1 MEAEVKTGRVARPTP
16 PSIRNV
22 APVALTVACA
32 GAFSFLSGGYI
43 FTRSAPLAIAYLL
56 LAALWVWFLR
66 RGSRPSPLYLCALG
80 TFGLF
85 VAWVGL
91 SVLWSLGPDLSW
103 MAFDLAALYLVV
115 AAVLGLTPVRRLQL
129 LVAAAGFL
137 VVAVAVAVYAYL
149 GKVLP
154 DVVTHA
160 HTYARLDSPIGYWNV
175 LALMMIMALMVV
187 LALAGDRRVRAVWRM
202 LAAVA
207 GVPLCFTFFFTLSR
221 GGWIALAVA
230 LVVYFALCTTRLAS
244 LATLVAVAAPV
255 AAALWRVRDLGTLF
269 QATTDDILRTQQG
282 HILLRYSIAALVIAG
297 GAQAVVLLLQG
308 GVPWPRWSRVAAGVA
323 ILVLLVGGVG
333 GGSFAFVQ
341 ARGGVSW
348 VKARVHAFASDSDT
362 TQPAEGT
369 VRLVSVNTGRPPL
382 WREALD
388 QARLDPVTGSGAG
401 TFAFTNYR
409 FRKTGGVVKHAHSEW
424 FNVLS
429 ELGIVGLVLFVAS
442 MLLFVA
448 TSFRNPLRDRGD
460 PMRSLVVA
468 FQAGILAFLV
478 HISWDWD
485 WDMAAIGFVFFL
497 FVAVG
502 SSYLATRA
510 GDERRR
516 HARELL
522 GEAAED
528 AAEEAA
534 GETRDA
540 QVHVTIDAP
549 AGLDAPPAGSDA
561 EAADNGDPPPVA
573 VRPAARGT
581 ARWPVR
587 AAATTALVLLAVSW
601 TFPYLALRA
610 ANAALAESASG
621 NVVAALSDARHAARL
636 DPLAVDP
643 LLTEALVLQ
652 QQGKND
658 EALAVLGRAQR
669 LQPANYEVY
678 YAQGQLLLN
687 VFGRKAAAVAAL
699 EHALALNP
707 LDAASAS
714 ELLQALGH

>member
-1 MEAEVKTGRVARPTP
+1 MEPPVNTGRVAPRIPLRL
-16 PSIRNV
+16 RNV
-22 APVALTVACA
+22 APVVLTVACA

-66 RGSRPSPLYLCALG
+66 RRSRPSPLYLCALG

-129 LVAAAGFL
+129 LAAAAGFL
-137 VVAVAVAVYAYL
+137 AMAVAVAVYAYL

-154 DVVTHA
+154 DVVASA

-187 LALAGDRRVRAVWRM
+187 LALAGDRRVPAVWRT

-230 LVVYFALCTTRLAS
+230 LGVYFALCTTRLAS
-244 LATLVAVAAPV
+244 LATLLAVAAPV
-255 AAALWRVRDLGTLF
+255 AAVLWRVRDLGTLF
-269 QATTDDILRTQQG
+269 QATADDILRTQQG
-282 HILLRYSIAALVIAG
+282 HILLRYSLAALVIAG
-297 GAQAVVLLLQG
+297 GAQVGVLLLEDG
-308 GVPWPRWSRVAAGVA
+308 LPWPRWSRVAAGAAVR
-323 ILVLLVGGVG
+323 VLLVGGVG
-333 GGSFAFVQ
+333 GGSLAFVQ

-348 VKARVHAFASDSDT
+348 VRAKVQAFSAGSDQTSA
-362 TQPAEGT
+362 AEGT
-369 VRLVSVNTGRPPL
+369 VRLVSMNTGRPPL

-388 QARLDPVTGSGAG
+388 QARVDPVAGSGAG
-401 TFAFTNYR
+401 TFPFTHYR
-409 FRKTGGVVKHAHSEW
+409 YRKAGGVVKHAHSEW

-429 ELGIVGLVLFVAS
+429 ELGIVGLVLFVTAL
-442 MLLFVA
+442 LLFVA

-485 WDMAAIGFVFFL
+485 WGMAAIGFVFFL
-497 FVAVG
+497 FVAVS

-510 GDERRR
+510 GDERLRLTR
-516 HARELL
+516 EQAREAP
-522 GEAAED
+522 GEGQAAPETQVAAGGAADSAADVGDAAGADAGDPAPAAE
-528 AAEEAA
+528 
-534 GETRDA
+534 
-540 QVHVTIDAP
+540 
-549 AGLDAPPAGSDA
+549 
-561 EAADNGDPPPVA
+561 
-573 VRPAARGT
+573 RPARRGRV
-581 ARWPVR
+581 RWPVR
-587 AAATTALVLLAVSW
+587 VAASAALVLLALSW

-610 ANAALAESASG
+610 ANAALAESAGG
-621 NVVAALSDARHAARL
+621 NVAAALSNARHAARL

-658 EALAVLGRAQR
+658 EALAVLDKAQR

-687 VFGRKAAAVAAL
+687 VFGRKAAAIAAL
-699 EHALALNP
+699 KHALALNP
-707 LDAASAS
+707 LDAPSSS
-714 ELLQALGH
+714 ELLTALGR

>member
-429 ELGIVGLVLFVAS
+429 ELGIVPGHGPGLVEKPNPLAERAEVDRAFSRRTQGDPGLGGQGVGLGTLGRIRLGGEVMAGEGS
-442 MLLFVA
+442 GELVRAECFEEPGSREVA
-448 TSFRNPLRDRGD
+448 T
-460 PMRSLVVA
+460 
-468 FQAGILAFLV
+468 
-478 HISWDWD
+478 
-485 WDMAAIGFVFFL
+485 
-497 FVAVG
+497 
-502 SSYLATRA
+502 
-510 GDERRR
+510 
-516 HARELL
+516 
-522 GEAAED
+522 
-528 AAEEAA
+528 
-534 GETRDA
+534 
-540 QVHVTIDAP
+540 
-549 AGLDAPPAGSDA
+549 
-561 EAADNGDPPPVA
+561 
-573 VRPAARGT
+573 
-581 ARWPVR
+581 
-587 AAATTALVLLAVSW
+587 
-601 TFPYLALRA
+601 
-610 ANAALAESASG
+610 
-621 NVVAALSDARHAARL
+621 
-636 DPLAVDP
+636 
-643 LLTEALVLQ
+643 
-652 QQGKND
+652 
-658 EALAVLGRAQR
+658 LAVLPGKRVVGDLADEGLDEGVLTPLGGARVHLEREEFPPDEGAQAR
-669 LQPANYEVY
+669 LKLRLANP
-678 YAQGQLLLN
+678 GN
-687 VFGRKAAAVAAL
+687 G
-699 EHALALNP
+699 
-707 LDAASAS
+707 
-714 ELLQALGH
+714 

>member
-1 MEAEVKTGRVARPTP
+1 MEPPVNTGSVARPS
-16 PSIRNV
+16 PSRIRNV
-22 APVALTVACA
+22 VPVVLTVACA

-66 RGSRPSPLYLCALG
+66 RRSRPSPLYLCALG

-103 MAFDLAALYLVV
+103 MAFDLTALYLAV

-154 DVVTHA
+154 DVVTNA

-187 LALAGDRRVRAVWRM
+187 LALAGDRRVPAVWRT
-202 LAAVA
+202 LAAVT

-230 LVVYFALCTTRLAS
+230 LAVYFALCTTRLAS

-255 AAALWRVRDLGTLF
+255 AAVLWRVRDLGTLF

-282 HILLRYSIAALVIAG
+282 HILLRYSLAALVIAG
-297 GAQAVVLLLQG
+297 GTQVVVLLLQR
-308 GVPWPRWSRVAAGVA
+308 GVPWPRWSRVAAGAA

-388 QARLDPVTGSGAG
+388 QARVDPIAGSGAG
-401 TFAFTNYR
+401 TFPFTHYR
-409 FRKTGGVVKHAHSEW
+409 FRKDGGVVKHAHSEW

-442 MLLFVA
+442 ILLFVV

-468 FQAGILAFLV
+468 MQAGILAFLV

-497 FVAVG
+497 FVAVS

-510 GDERRR
+510 GDARRR
-516 HARELL
+516 HAREV
-522 GEAAED
+522 
-528 AAEEAA
+528 A

-540 QVHVTIDAP
+540 PAHVTRDAP
-549 AGLDAPPAGSDA
+549 AGLDTAPAGSDA
-561 EAADNGDPPPVA
+561 EGTADAAADEGDLPPAA
-573 VRPAARGT
+573 VRPARRGT

-601 TFPYLALRA
+601 AFPYLALRA
-610 ANAALAESASG
+610 ANAALTESANG
-621 NVVAALSDARHAARL
+621 NAAAALSDARHAARL

-643 LLTEALVLQ
+643 LLSEALVLQ
-652 QQGKND
+652 QQGKNV
-658 EALAVLGRAQR
+658 EALAVLDRAQR
-669 LQPANYEVY
+669 LQPANFEVY
-678 YAQGQLLLN
+678 SAQGQLLLN
-687 VFGRKAAAVAAL
+687 VFGRKAAAIVAL
-699 EHALALNP
+699 KHALALNP

-714 ELLQALGH
+714 ELLLALGH

>member
-1 MEAEVKTGRVARPTP
+1 M
-16 PSIRNV
+16 
-22 APVALTVACA
+22 ACA

-66 RGSRPSPLYLCALG
+66 RRSRPSPLYLCALG

-91 SVLWSLGPDLSW
+91 SVLWSLWPDLSW
-103 MAFDLAALYLVV
+103 MAFDLTALYLAV

-137 VVAVAVAVYAYL
+137 VVAVAVAVYAFL

-175 LALMMIMALMVV
+175 LALMMVMGLMVV
-187 LALAGDRRVRAVWRM
+187 LALAGDRRVPAVWRT
-202 LAAVA
+202 LCALA

-230 LVVYFALCTTRLAS
+230 LVVYFALCTTRLPS
-244 LATLVAVAAPV
+244 LATLVAVTLPV
-255 AAALWRVRDLGTLF
+255 AAVLWRVRDLGTLF

-282 HILLRYSIAALVIAG
+282 HVLLRFSLAALVVAG
-297 GAQAVVLLLQG
+297 GAQVVVLLLQR
-308 GVPWPRWSRVAAGVA
+308 GVPWPRWSRLAAGTA
-323 ILVLLVGGVG
+323 ILVLLVGGIG
-333 GGSFAFVQ
+333 GGSFAFIQ
-341 ARGGVSW
+341 SRGGMTW
-348 VKARVHAFASDSDT
+348 VKARVQAFAADSDQT
-362 TQPAEGT
+362 SAAEGT

-388 QARLDPVTGSGAG
+388 QARVDPVTGTGAG
-401 TFAFTNYR
+401 TFLFSNYR
-409 FRKTGGVVKHAHSEW
+409 FRTRPWYVKHAHSEW
-424 FNVLS
+424 LNVLS

-448 TSFRNPLRDRGD
+448 TSLRNPFRDRGD

-468 FQAGILAFLV
+468 LQAGILAFLV

-497 FVAVG
+497 FVAVS

-510 GDERRR
+510 ADERRR
-516 HARELL
+516 RARGRPEDACAE
-522 GEAAED
+522 GDDTDRARCSVGMAED
-528 AAEEAA
+528 AAR
-534 GETRDA
+534 GVRDA
-540 QVHVTIDAP
+540 PGDERGADAGRDLAEQKP
-549 AGLDAPPAGSDA
+549 AAA
-561 EAADNGDPPPVA
+561 EADAGDGDDA
-573 VRPAARGT
+573 TASRASRRTRGRV
-581 ARWPVR
+581 RWPLR
-587 AAATTALVLLAVSW
+587 AAATIALLLLALSW
-601 TFPYLALRA
+601 AYPYLSLRA
-610 ANAALAESASG
+610 SNSALAESAG
-621 NVVAALSDARHAARL
+621 HDPAAALDDARRAARL

-643 LLTEALVLQ
+643 LLTQALVLQ
-652 QQGKND
+652 QLGRND
-658 EALAVLGRAQR
+658 AALAVLEKAQR
-669 LQPANYEVY
+669 LQPADFEVY
-678 YAQGQLLLN
+678 YAKGQLLLN
-687 VFGRKAAAVAAL
+687 VFGRKDAAAAAL
-699 EHALALNP
+699 RHALALNP

-714 ELLQALGH
+714 GLSLALGH

>member
-1 MEAEVKTGRVARPTP
+1 
-16 PSIRNV
+16 
-22 APVALTVACA
+22 VACA

-43 FTRSAPLAIAYLL
+43 FTRSAPLAMAYLL

-103 MAFDLAALYLVV
+103 MAFDLAALYLAV

-129 LVAAAGFL
+129 LAAAAGFL

-154 DVVTHA
+154 DVVTNAHA
-160 HTYARLDSPIGYWNV
+160 YARLDSPIGYWNV

-187 LALAGDRRVRAVWRM
+187 LALAADRRVPAMWRT

-230 LVVYFALCTTRLAS
+230 LVIYFAFCTTRLAS

-255 AAALWRVRDLGTLF
+255 AAVLWRVRDLGTLF
-269 QATTDDILRTQQG
+269 QATADDMLRTQQG
-282 HILLRYSIAALVIAG
+282 HILLRYSLAALVIT
-297 GAQAVVLLLQG
+297 GAAQVVVLLLQQR
-308 GVPWPRWSRVAAGVA
+308 VPWPRWSRVAAGAA
-323 ILVLLVGGVG
+323 IIVLLVAGVG
-333 GGSFAFVQ
+333 GGSVAFVQ

-348 VKARVHAFASDSDT
+348 VKAKVHAFAAGSDQTSA
-362 TQPAEGT
+362 AEGT

-388 QARLDPVTGSGAG
+388 QFHVDPVAGSGAG
-401 TFAFTNYR
+401 TFRFSHYR
-409 FRKTGGVVKHAHSEW
+409 FRKDGGVVKHAHSEW

-442 MLLFVA
+442 MVLFVA

-468 FQAGILAFLV
+468 MQAGILAFLV

-485 WDMAAIGFVFFL
+485 WGMAAIGFVFFL
-497 FVAVG
+497 FVAVS

-516 HARELL
+516 ASLEGLEEEV
-522 GEAAED
+522 GEERD
-528 AAEEAA
+528 AAA
-534 GETRDA
+534 G
-540 QVHVTIDAP
+540 QDAP
-549 AGLDAPPAGSDA
+549 AAGRDADAAGQDLPARRS
-561 EAADNGDPPPVA
+561 
-573 VRPAARGT
+573 ARRRAGGGHS
-581 ARWPVR
+581 RWPVR

-601 TFPYLALRA
+601 ALPYMALRA
-610 ANAALAESASG
+610 ANAALAESADG
-621 NVVAALSDARHAARL
+621 NAAAALSNARHAARL

-658 EALAVLGRAQR
+658 EALAVLGQAQR

-678 YAQGQLLLN
+678 FSQGQLLLN

-699 EHALALNP
+699 KHALALNP
-707 LDAASAS
+707 LDGASAS
-714 ELLQALGH
+714 ELSQALAH

>member
-1 MEAEVKTGRVARPTP
+1 MGLWANTGRVARPLP
-16 PSIRNV
+16 PRIRNV
-22 APVALTVACA
+22 APVVLTVACA

-43 FTRSAPLAIAYLL
+43 FTRSAPLAIIYLL

-66 RGSRPSPLYLCALG
+66 RGSRPSALYLCALG

-103 MAFDLAALYLVV
+103 VAFDLTALYLVV
-115 AAVLGLTPVRRLQL
+115 AAILGLTPVRRLQL

-187 LALAGDRRVRAVWRM
+187 LAIAGDQRVAAVWRT
-202 LAAVA
+202 LAALA

-221 GGWIALAVA
+221 GGWIALVVA
-230 LVVYFALCTTRLAS
+230 LVVYFTLCTTRLAS
-244 LATLVAVAAPV
+244 LATLAAVSLPV
-255 AAALWRVRDLGTLF
+255 VAALWRVRDLGTLF

-282 HILLRYSIAALVIAG
+282 HALLRYSLAALVIAG
-297 GAQAVVLLLQG
+297 GAQVVVLLLQG
-308 GVPWPRWSRVAAGVA
+308 AIRWPRWSRVAAGAA
-323 ILVLLVGGVG
+323 ILVLLVAGLG

-341 ARGGVSW
+341 ARGGASW
-348 VKARVHAFASDSDT
+348 VRARVQAFASDSDRT
-362 TQPAEGT
+362 SAAEGT

-382 WREALD
+382 WREALQ
-388 QARLDPVTGSGAG
+388 QARVDPVAGSGAG
-401 TFAFTNYR
+401 TFPFTNYR
-409 FRKTGGVVKHAHSEW
+409 FRKSASVVKHAHSEW

-429 ELGIVGLVLFVAS
+429 ELGIVGLVLFVGA

-448 TSFRNPLRDRGD
+448 AAVRNPFRDRGD

-468 FQAGILAFLV
+468 LQAGIIAFLV

-485 WDMAAIGFVFFL
+485 WGMAAIGFVFFL
-497 FVAVG
+497 FMAVC

-510 GDERRR
+510 GDDSRSE
-516 HARELL
+516 ARVPLP
-522 GEAAED
+522 
-528 AAEEAA
+528 EAA
-534 GETRDA
+534 GEAREG
-540 QVHVTIDAP
+540 P
-549 AGLDAPPAGSDA
+549 AG
-561 EAADNGDPPPVA
+561 
-573 VRPAARGT
+573 PAAAPDDAGDASSRDRLPKRRGGT
-581 ARWPVR
+581 RWPVR
-587 AAATTALVLLAVSW
+587 AAASVVLALLALSW
-601 TFPYLALRA
+601 GIPYLAARA
-610 ANAALAESASG
+610 ANAALAESAGG
-621 NVVAALSDARHAARL
+621 NAAAALSDARRAARL

-652 QQGKND
+652 QQGRND
-658 EALAVLGRAQR
+658 EALAILDKAAR
-669 LQPANYEVY
+669 LQPADYEVY
-678 YAQGQLLLN
+678 YQQGQLLLN
-687 VFGRKAAAVAAL
+687 VFGRKAAAAAAFKR
-699 EHALALNP
+699 ALALNP
-707 LDAASAS
+707 LDAASSS
-714 ELLQALGH
+714 ELAMALGR

>member
-1 MEAEVKTGRVARPTP
+1 MGRVMRPAP
-16 PSIRNV
+16 LRLRNV

-43 FTRSAPLAIAYLL
+43 FTRSAPLAILYLL

-66 RGSRPSPLYLCALG
+66 RGTRPSALYLCALG

-103 MAFDLAALYLVV
+103 VAFDLTALYLVV
-115 AAVLGLTPVRRLQL
+115 AAILGLTPVRRLQL

-149 GKVLP
+149 GKILP
-154 DVVTHA
+154 DVFTYA
-160 HTYARLDSPIGYWNV
+160 HDYARLDSPIGYWNV
-175 LALMMIMALMVV
+175 LALMMIMGLMVV
-187 LALAGDRRVRAVWRM
+187 LAIASDQRVATVWRT
-202 LAAVA
+202 LAALA

-221 GGWIALAVA
+221 GGWIALVVA
-230 LVVYFALCTTRLAS
+230 LVVYFALCTKRLAS
-244 LATLVAVAAPV
+244 LATLVAVALPV
-255 AAALWRVRDLGTLF
+255 AAVLWRVRDLGTLF

-282 HILLRYSIAALVIAG
+282 HILLRYSLAALLIAG
-297 GAQAVVLLLQG
+297 GAQVVVVLLQG

-348 VKARVHAFASDSDT
+348 VKAKVQAFSADSDT

-388 QARLDPVTGSGAG
+388 QARVDPITGSGAG
-401 TFAFTNYR
+401 TFPFTHYR
-409 FRKTGGVVKHAHSEW
+409 FRKAGGVVKHAHSEW

-448 TSFRNPLRDRGD
+448 TSFRNPFRDRGD
-460 PMRSLVVA
+460 PMRSLIVA

-497 FVAVG
+497 FVAVS

-510 GDERRR
+510 SDDRRR
-516 HARELL
+516 RERELL
-522 GEAAED
+522 AEAAEGSPAEGAGD
-528 AAEEAA
+528 SPAA
-534 GETRDA
+534 
-540 QVHVTIDAP
+540 DAP
-549 AGLDAPPAGSDA
+549 AGDSAATDAPP
-561 EAADNGDPPPVA
+561 
-573 VRPAARGT
+573 RRGR

-587 AAATTALVLLAVSW
+587 TAATIALLLLAVSW
-601 TFPYLALRA
+601 AFPYMALRA
-610 ANAALAESASG
+610 ANAALTESANG
-621 NVVAALSDARHAARL
+621 NAAAALSDARRAARL

-658 EALAVLGRAQR
+658 EALAVLGQAQH

-687 VFGRKAAAVAAL
+687 AFGRKAEAIAAFK
-699 EHALALNP
+699 HALALNP
-707 LDAASAS
+707 LDAGSSS
-714 ELLQALGH
+714 ELLMALGR

>member
-1 MEAEVKTGRVARPTP
+1 MEPPANTGRVARPS
-16 PSIRNV
+16 PSRIANV
-22 APVALTVACA
+22 APIALTVACA

-115 AAVLGLTPVRRLQL
+115 AAVVGLTPVRRLQL
-129 LVAAAGFL
+129 VVAAAGFL

-175 LALMMIMALMVV
+175 LALMMIMGLMVV
-187 LALAGDRRVRAVWRM
+187 LALAGDRRVPAVWRT
-202 LAAVA
+202 LAAIA

-221 GGWIALAVA
+221 GGWIALVVA

-255 AAALWRVRDLGTLF
+255 AAVLWRVRDLGTLF
-269 QATTDDILRTQQG
+269 QATADDILRTQQG
-282 HILLRYSIAALVIAG
+282 HILLRYSLAALVIAG
-297 GAQAVVLLLQG
+297 GAQMVALLLQG
-308 GVPWPRWSRVAAGVA
+308 GVPWPRWSRVVAGVA

-333 GGSFAFVQ
+333 GGSLAFVQ
-341 ARGGVSW
+341 ARGGVTW
-348 VKARVHAFASDSDT
+348 VKARAHAFASDSDK

-369 VRLVSVNTGRPPL
+369 VRLVSMNTGRPPL

-388 QARLDPVTGSGAG
+388 QARVDPVAGSGAG
-401 TFAFTNYR
+401 TFPFTHYR
-409 FRKTGGVVKHAHSEW
+409 FRTSGGVVKHAHSEW

-442 MLLFVA
+442 MLLFVV

-468 FQAGILAFLV
+468 LQAGILAFLV

-485 WDMAAIGFVFFL
+485 WGMAAIGFVFFL
-497 FVAVG
+497 FVSVS

-510 GDERRR
+510 GDGRRR
-516 HARELL
+516 LAREHA
-522 GEAAED
+522 GE

-534 GETRDA
+534 GET
-540 QVHVTIDAP
+540 
-549 AGLDAPPAGSDA
+549 LDTATAGSDA
-561 EAADNGDPPPVA
+561 TAADAAESAAADDPPP
-573 VRPAARGT
+573 PAERLARRSRV
-581 ARWPVR
+581 RWPVR
-587 AAATTALVLLAVSW
+587 VAASTALVLLAVSW

-610 ANAALAESASG
+610 ANAALAESAGG
-621 NVVAALSDARHAARL
+621 NAAAALSDARHAARL
-636 DPLAVDP
+636 DPLAADP

-658 EALAVLGRAQR
+658 QALAVLDKAQR
-669 LQPANYEVY
+669 LQPANFEVY
-678 YAQGQLLLN
+678 LAQGQLLLN
-687 VFGRKAAAVAAL
+687 VFDRKAAAIAVL
-699 EHALALNP
+699 KHALALNP
-707 LDAASAS
+707 LDAASSS
-714 ELLQALGH
+714 ELLTALGR

>member
-1 MEAEVKTGRVARPTP
+1 MEPPVNTGRVARP
-16 PSIRNV
+16 SSSRIRNV

-103 MAFDLAALYLVV
+103 MAFDLAALYLAV

-154 DVVTHA
+154 DVVINAHA
-160 HTYARLDSPIGYWNV
+160 YARLDSPIGYWNV
-175 LALMMIMALMVV
+175 LALMMIMGLMVV
-187 LALAGDRRVRAVWRM
+187 LALAADRRVPAVWRT

-230 LVVYFALCTTRLAS
+230 LVVYFAFCTTRLAS

-255 AAALWRVRDLGTLF
+255 AAVLWRVRDLGTLF

-282 HILLRYSIAALVIAG
+282 HILLRYSLAALVIAG
-297 GAQAVVLLLQG
+297 CAQVVVMLLQQR
-308 GVPWPRWSRVAAGVA
+308 VPWPRWSRVAVGAA
-323 ILVLLVGGVG
+323 ILVLLLGGVG

-348 VKARVHAFASDSDT
+348 VKAKVHAFAAGNDQTSA
-362 TQPAEGT
+362 AEGT

-388 QARLDPVTGSGAG
+388 QLHVDPVTGSGAG
-401 TFAFTNYR
+401 TFRSTHYR
-409 FRKTGGVVKHAHSEW
+409 FRKDGGVVKHAHSEW

-442 MLLFVA
+442 MLLFVV

-468 FQAGILAFLV
+468 MQAGILAFLV

-485 WDMAAIGFVFFL
+485 WGMAAIGFVFFL
-497 FVAVG
+497 FVAVS

-516 HARELL
+516 ASLEGL
-522 GEAAED
+522 
-528 AAEEAA
+528 EEAA
-534 GETRDA
+534 GEARD
-540 QVHVTIDAP
+540 
-549 AGLDAPPAGSDA
+549 
-561 EAADNGDPPPVA
+561 EAAGQYAAAGQDANASGQDL
-573 VRPAARGT
+573 PARRSTRRRRRAGGGRS
-581 ARWPVR
+581 RWPVR

-601 TFPYLALRA
+601 AFPYMALRA
-610 ANAALAESASG
+610 ANAALAESADG
-621 NVVAALSDARHAARL
+621 NAAAALGDARHAARL

-658 EALAVLGRAQR
+658 EALAVLGQAQR

-678 YAQGQLLLN
+678 FAQGQLLLN

-699 EHALALNP
+699 RHALALNP
-707 LDAASAS
+707 LDGSSAS
-714 ELLQALGH
+714 ELVQALGH

>member
-1 MEAEVKTGRVARPTP
+1 MEPPVNTGRVARPS
-16 PSIRNV
+16 PSRIRNV
-22 APVALTVACA
+22 APVVLTVACA

-66 RGSRPSPLYLCALG
+66 TGSRPSPLYLCALG

-137 VVAVAVAVYAYL
+137 VVAVAVAVYAFL

-187 LALAGDRRVRAVWRM
+187 LALAGDRRVPAVWRT

-255 AAALWRVRDLGTLF
+255 AAVLWRVRDLGTLF
-269 QATTDDILRTQQG
+269 QATADDILRTQQG
-282 HILLRYSIAALVIAG
+282 HILLRYSLAALVIAA
-297 GAQAVVLLLQG
+297 GAQMIAVILEG
-308 GVPWPRWSRVAAGVA
+308 GVPWPRWSRVAAGSA
-323 ILVLLVGGVG
+323 ILVLVVGGVG
-333 GGSFAFVQ
+333 GGSLAFVQ

-388 QARLDPVTGSGAG
+388 QVRVDPVAGSGAG
-401 TFAFTNYR
+401 TFPFTHYR
-409 FRKTGGVVKHAHSEW
+409 FRKGGGVVKHAHSEW

-429 ELGIVGLVLFVAS
+429 EVGIVGLVLFVAA

-448 TSFRNPLRDRGD
+448 SAFRNPLRDRGD

-468 FQAGILAFLV
+468 LQAGILAFLV

-485 WDMAAIGFVFFL
+485 WGMAAIGFVFFL
-497 FVAVG
+497 FVAVS

-510 GDERRR
+510 ADARRR
-516 HARELL
+516 LAREQD
-522 GEAAED
+522 GD
-528 AAEEAA
+528 A
-534 GETRDA
+534 
-540 QVHVTIDAP
+540 
-549 AGLDAPPAGSDA
+549 AGLDTPPAGSDA
-561 EAADNGDPPPVA
+561 AAADAGDPS
-573 VRPAARGT
+573 PAARRPARRGR

-610 ANAALAESASG
+610 ANAALAESANG
-621 NVVAALSDARHAARL
+621 NAAAALSDARHAARL

-687 VFGRKAAAVAAL
+687 TFGRKAAAVAAL
-699 EHALALNP
+699 RHALALNP
-707 LDAASAS
+707 LDAASAA
-714 ELLQALGH
+714 ELLLALGH